1 VKGSDPEVDAMWVE
15 IAYCG
20 RGDQTVLRVEV
31 PPGTT
36 VGEVVHRSGFLDR
49 YPEIDLGVNRI
60 GVFGVLRG
68 LCHVLEPGDRV
79 EIYRPLATDP
89 KRVRRAR
96 ARAHRH

>member
-1 VKGSDPEVDAMWVE
+1 MKESDHVVGAMWVE

-20 RGDQTVLRVEV
+20 CGDQTVLRVEV
-31 PPGTT
+31 PQGTT
-36 VGEVVHRSGFLDR
+36 VGEVLHRSGLLDR

-79 EIYRPLATDP
+79 EIYRPLVTDP
-89 KRVRRAR
+89 KRVRRVRAR
-96 ARAHRH
+96 ARR

>member
-1 VKGSDPEVDAMWVE
+1 MKKSDPAVDAMWVE

-36 VGEVVHRSGFLDR
+36 VGQVLHRSGLLDR

-68 LCHVLEPGDRV
+68 LCHALEPGDRV

-89 KRVRRAR
+89 KRARRVRAR
-96 ARAHRH
+96 ARP